1 MAVKTKNNRKPTRV
15 RRSSS
20 EASPA
25 FVTPMAAQVV
35 KRLPEG
41 DDWIYELK
49 FDGYRALIIKDKQR
63 VELRSRKNKDLTGM
77 YPGIAAAGLRLNA
90 DQAVVDGEIVAL
102 DAQGSPS
109 FQALQ
114 HRGSHPGHQIVFY
127 AFDLLHLDGTDL
139 TGQPL
144 LKRRARL
151 ARVLDGSGLLPS
163 EELPGTAAAIVEA
176 VRGLGLEGVI
186 AKRKDSLY
194 EPGERSDAW
203 QKLKL
208 ENQQEFV
215 IGGYRPG
222 SNGIDALL
230 VGYYDDSG
238 LRFAG
243 KVRAGFVPHLRREV
257 FKALKPHH
265 VDDCPF
271 VDLPNSKSS
280 RWGGG
285 VTADEMR
292 EMQWV
297 RPELV
302 AQIRFVEWTAE
313 GRLRHAAFLGLR
325 SDKSAREV
333 RRETNEFTS

>member
-1 MAVKTKNNRKPTRV
+1 
-15 RRSSS
+15 
-20 EASPA
+20 
-25 FVTPMAAQVV
+25 
-35 KRLPEG
+35 
-41 DDWIYELK
+41 
-49 FDGYRALIIKDKQR
+49 
-63 VELRSRKNKDLTGM
+63 M
-77 YPGIAAAGLRLNA
+77 YPGIAAAGSRLNA

-127 AFDLLHLDGTDL
+127 AFDVLHLNGKDL
-139 TGQPL
+139 TGQAL

-163 EELPGTAAAIVEA
+163 QELPGTPAAIVEA
-176 VRGLGLEGVI
+176 VRGLGLEGVV

-215 IGGYRPG
+215 IGGYRPAG

-257 FKALKPHH
+257 FKALKPRH
-265 VDDCPF
+265 VDECPF

-297 RPELV
+297 KPELV
-302 AQIRFVEWTAE
+302 AEVRFVEWTAE
-313 GRLRHAAFLGLR
+313 GRLRHAAFLGCAR
-325 SDKSAREV
+325 TRARERCGGSCKV
-333 RRETNEFTS
+333 LIPERLVKAAQRLLDMTIASAEKRRRRPWALGSGGSRDPKRRAHYK

>member
-1 MAVKTKNNRKPTRV
+1 
-15 RRSSS
+15 
-20 EASPA
+20 
-25 FVTPMAAQVV
+25 
-35 KRLPEG
+35 
-41 DDWIYELK
+41 
-49 FDGYRALIIKDKQR
+49 
-63 VELRSRKNKDLTGM
+63 M
-77 YPGIAAAGLRLNA
+77 YPGVAAAALRLKA

-102 DAQGSPS
+102 DVQGRPS

-114 HRGSHPGHQIVFY
+114 HRGSHPDHQIVFY
-127 AFDLLHLDGTDL
+127 AFDLLHLDGKDL
-139 TGQPL
+139 TGEPL
-144 LKRRARL
+144 LRRRARL

-163 EELPGTAAAIVEA
+163 QELPGVVPAIVEA

-194 EPGERSDAW
+194 EPGQRSDAW

-208 ENQQEFV
+208 ENQQELV

-222 SNGIDALL
+222 SNDIDALL
-230 VGYYDDSG
+230 VGYYDETG

-271 VDLPNSKSS
+271 VDLPNCKSS

-285 VTADEMR
+285 VMADEMR

-297 RPELV
+297 KPELV

-325 SDKSAREV
+325 TDKTAREV
-333 RRETNEFTS
+333 RRE